1 MQRKEERAREVKQ
14 REAAEQRACA
24 AEALTT
30 AAEQRYA
37 AAEQRCAAAEQRA
50 AAAERAVE
58 ALVRRLEA
66 AERHAEREAATRLAT
81 ALAAARA
88 DAEVQMGLRVDA
100 ACRDV
105 RTACEQASTQQ
116 LHALQAAANSACV
129 VAEDG
134 RQAAEAA
141 CAAAERRALL
151 AEEAHAREHARALS
165 AEEACM
171 ASAEHAKRALG
182 EARRE
187 RDAALS
193 ELRAAAVSAH
203 QVALETALERSGQE
217 AHVMVRLLE

>member
-1 MQRKEERAREVKQ
+1 MKQ

-105 RTACEQASTQQ
+105 RIACERASTQQ

-141 CAAAERRALL
+141 CVAAER
-151 AEEAHAREHARALS
+151 RALS
-165 AEEACM
+165 AEEACV
-171 ASAEHAKRALG
+171 ATAEHAERALG

-193 ELRAAAVSAH
+193 ELRAAAVAAH
-203 QVALETALERSGQE
+203 QVALETALERSGRE
-217 AHVMVRLLE
+217 ADVMVRVLQRAL

>member
-1 MQRKEERAREVKQ
+1 MKQ

-151 AEEAHAREHARALS
+151 AEEAHARELLPARS
-165 AEEACM
+165 
-171 ASAEHAKRALG
+171 
-182 EARRE
+182 
-187 RDAALS
+187 
-193 ELRAAAVSAH
+193 
-203 QVALETALERSGQE
+203 
-217 AHVMVRLLE
+217 RLLLPRRPIPWDGVVLYECLGLLTSAYDLRKWVCIASNLF

>member
-30 AAEQRYA
+30 AAEKRYA

-66 AERHAEREAATRLAT
+66 AERHAEREAAT

-171 ASAEHAKRALG
+171 ASAEHAKRALV